1 MMTTI
6 DKTEPGDIEMNDK
19 FKKRPSDKLNH
30 KKKYGVVTMALMTL
44 IGLALIISS
53 CAGPRYG
60 GHGGHHSYMQDD
72 DRGGY
77 SYGQGY

>member
-1 MMTTI
+1 MITII

-19 FKKRPSDKLNH
+19 LNH
-30 KKKYGVVTMALMTL
+30 KKKYGAVTMALMTL

-72 DRGGY
+72 YRGGY
-77 SYGQGY
+77 SDGQGY

>member
-1 MMTTI
+1 MITII
-6 DKTEPGDIEMNDK
+6 DKTEPGDIEMNDN
-19 FKKRPSDKLNH
+19 FKKSQSNKSTH
-30 KKKYGVVTMALMTL
+30 KKRYGIAAMALMTL

-72 DRGGY
+72 YRGGY
-77 SYGQGY
+77 SDGQGY